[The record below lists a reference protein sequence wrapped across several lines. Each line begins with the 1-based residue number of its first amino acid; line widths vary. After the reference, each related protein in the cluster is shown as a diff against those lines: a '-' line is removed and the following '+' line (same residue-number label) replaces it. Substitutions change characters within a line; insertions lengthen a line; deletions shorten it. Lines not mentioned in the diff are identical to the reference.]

1 MRTRSRTTLAGLV
14 LGAALAG
21 GAAWATI
28 PDAGGVYTACKLN
41 LTGTIRLIDPSLP
54 SSSFH
59 SKCSSLE
66 TQITWNQKGQT
77 GPVGATGPAGPP
89 GLKGEVGP
97 VGAAGPQGPKGETGP
112 VGADGPQG
120 PKGDPGASGPAGQQG
135 PKGDQGP
142 QGPAGG
148 LNGWE
153 IVTSAQVNVG
163 GLFNSFTDA
172 ICSAGKRPLGGG
184 VKTITSMPVTGSY
197 PAPNGIAWRGE
208 VFNSSVTLGTYVV
221 YAVCATP

>member
-1 MRTRSRTTLAGLV
+1 MRARTRIIMAGLA

-21 GAAWATI
+21 GVAWATI
-28 PDAGGVYTACKLN
+28 PDGSGVYTACKLN
-41 LTGTIRLIDPSLP
+41 VTGTIRLIDPSLP

-59 SKCSSLE
+59 SKCTNYE
-66 TQITWNQKGQT
+66 TKITWNQQ
-77 GPVGATGPAGPP
+77 GPAGPMGATGPAGP
-89 GLKGEVGP
+89 V
-97 VGAAGPQGPKGETGP
+97 GPKGETGAA
-112 VGADGPQG
+112 GADGPQG
-120 PKGDPGASGPAGQQG
+120 PKGDAGATGPAGPQG

-153 IVTSAQVNVG
+153 VVTSAQVNVG

-172 ICSAGKRPLGGG
+172 VCSAGKRPLGGG

-208 VFNSSVTLGTYVV
+208 VFNSSVTTGTYVV